1 MKNATISTVDL
12 QALLDVAE
20 GYTTENGLDA
30 AGRYA
35 VPEAVLRAINNA
47 KVAVRQSDVNP
58 VEVTS

>member
-1 MKNATISTVDL
+1 MKNAAISAIAL

-30 AGRYA
+30 VSRYA
-35 VPEAVLRAINNA
+35 APEVVLRAINNA
-47 KVAVRQSDVNP
+47 TAAVRKSDIKP